1 MHANA
6 VSLAPMPWCRH
17 VDRPVRPLEEA
28 PAGARERVAEHR
40 ALAACEHSGEV
51 LTRLREVRM
60 ADGVYAAVHAV
71 QPTGSNSGEDGVFS
85 KPEVTEL
92 RDADDAVIARREP
105 RHQRIHPSFRT
116 LFA

>member
-1 MHANA
+1 
-6 VSLAPMPWCRH
+6 
-17 VDRPVRPLEEA
+17 
-28 PAGARERVAEHR
+28 
-40 ALAACEHSGEV
+40 
-51 LTRLREVRM
+51 M

-105 RHQRIHPSFRT
+105 RHERIHPSFRT